1 MARPLALV
9 GIAGSLLMLIDS
21 LILGAHGLPGPKAWE
36 EGVRAAAELSV
47 VSTFI
52 GGTLGAFGAV
62 LAMLGLVPLFQVL
75 QPAGR
80 PLAWIA
86 ACGLAG
92 WLALYGVHHG
102 MRPLV
107 AHLLRVEPLALDSMM
122 FARAL
127 AYLNVQ
133 RSMGGVG
140 LFAGSLFF
148 FFTTLFRRTELPRWS
163 VVTTPLFWVPGLFV
177 ARSLPAP
184 LAGPYL
190 AGWLDLICLP
200 LFAVLLISPR
210 RRS

>member
-1 MARPLALV
+1 MRPLALV
-9 GIAGSLLMLIDS
+9 GIAGSLSMLVDS
-21 LILGAHGLPGPKAWE
+21 VILGSHGLAGPEAWE
-36 EGVRAAAELSV
+36 EGVRAAAELPV

-52 GGTLGAFGAV
+52 GGTLGAFGAI
-62 LAMLGLVPLFQVL
+62 LAMIGLVPLFRAL
-75 QPAGR
+75 RPAGT
-80 PLAWIA
+80 PLAWITACSLA
-86 ACGLAG
+86 A

-148 FFTTLFRRTELPRWS
+148 FFTTLFRPTELPRWA
-163 VVTTPLFWVPGLFV
+163 VITTPLFLVPGVFI
-177 ARSLPAP
+177 ARYLPAP
-184 LAGPYL
+184 IAGPYL
-190 AGWLDLICLP
+190 AGWLDLICVP
-200 LFAVLLISPR
+200 LFVVLLASPR
-210 RRS
+210 RR